1 MAFFFFHLFPF
12 NRMYMFLKLSV
23 KGKNNSSI
31 QQLLHFCVRSCKSLT
46 RICTVA
52 AYDNCQHIDVRGG
65 AEILTAHTPDTH
77 TDCNRGNSA
86 AAKQNSKYRVRN
98 SENVTSYNYKE
109 GTYITLNTFF
119 SVQNTSEI
127 FCMGNIPKF
136 GCCIFL

>member
-1 MAFFFFHLFPF
+1 
-12 NRMYMFLKLSV
+12 MFLKLSV
-23 KGKNNSSI
+23 TGKNNSSI
-31 QQLLHFCVRSCKSLT
+31 KQPLHFCVRSCKSLT

-98 SENVTSYNYKE
+98 RENVASYNYKE

-119 SVQNTSEI
+119 SMYERSEI
-127 FCMGNIPKF
+127 FLHGENPQICLLY
-136 GCCIFL
+136 FL